1 MLSKA
6 VGKAGDSHDRG
17 EEEGRGGGG
26 GITLLTRLSALGVLT
41 LALLAR
47 SLGLGRSPRGPAS
60 FFWISD
66 ELGICMYHQTSDKC
80 MDTGQTLSALNA

>member
-1 MLSKA
+1 MLSKT
-6 VGKAGDSHDRG
+6 VGKAQSLHDRG
-17 EEEGRGGGG
+17 EGGGG
-26 GITLLTRLSALGVLT
+26 GGGFTLLTRLSALGVLT